1 MWGVPARL
9 WVGLVELRMEG
20 RHIRVGGV
28 AALTCDVAAVDN
40 LQELDVDDEDSVGSS
55 ISFFRSFS

>member
-28 AALTCDVAAVDN
+28 AALTCDIAAVDN
-40 LQELDVDDEDSVGSS
+40 LQELDVDYEDSVG
-55 ISFFRSFS
+55 

>member
-1 MWGVPARL
+1 MWGSGSI
-9 WVGLVELRMEG
+9 VGWTCRTSSTELRMEG

-40 LQELDVDDEDSVGSS
+40 LQELDVDDEDSVG
-55 ISFFRSFS
+55 